1 MSNVGFQFL
10 NRETTRRPAAEQV
23 QIRVRI
29 VLTVARLSQDLSQSG
44 RYKSKEPYKYGLL
57 WVIIVFLIQKQYII

>member
-10 NRETTRRPAAEQV
+10 NRETTRRPA
-23 QIRVRI
+23 
-29 VLTVARLSQDLSQSG
+29 ARLSQDLSQSG